1 MYYQVGNKC
10 LEKHQAENLYF
21 SLVVPRIK
29 ENGQIVRPEY
39 NGSLWKMSDG
49 QPLRLLLAECSP
61 KDNLQSGLETGWIVF
76 GILAS
81 VYFVSL
87 LKKFEMMDFYF
98 YLGVSV
104 PVLIGAVL
112 FKN

>member
-29 ENGQIVRPEY
+29 ENRQIVRPKY

-49 QPLRLLLAECSP
+49 QPLRLLLAECSL

-87 LKKFEMMDFYF
+87 LKK
-98 YLGVSV
+98 
-104 PVLIGAVL
+104 VL
-112 FKN
+112 K

>member
-76 GILAS
+76 GVMAS

-87 LKKFEMMDFYF
+87 LEKGFEMMDFILSRRF
-98 YLGVSV
+98 RTRINRGGSV
-104 PVLIGAVL
+104 
-112 FKN
+112 